1 MWGPV
6 VRFERSSLP
15 GSRPNFFQ
23 VQPRKNGKTEPK
35 RGLDVPKWAA
45 NLVLFEKASEFRF
58 FNGLDGSVD
67 PAYPLRGGDRLNWYI
82 RLADGRI
89 QGPYKEVQIRR
100 GIQQGTI
107 RAEMMIRQAN
117 SAWIDA
123 IRVKQLFDR
132 LDNEGFYLRFASGEV
147 AGPFTEERVRS
158 MSASGDLPPVFLIRR
173 GKSAAWTTLDTG
185 SNRSGSVAAAS
196 LPQDACATDLRREP
210 RRKIAGA
217 GPNVA
222 PTPPIA
228 RKPGVALVTDTPP
241 KPSGTTSSN
250 VAQLEP
256 SAVGTGSRP
265 AIPAAPVM
273 KLRCNTWIERWKAL
287 MDQLATLVLGDPLDG
302 RNAAFDNAVT
312 TASEFQQ
319 THPAESGIPPLHHR
333 RSVQQPFHPEN

>member
-1 MWGPV
+1 M
-6 VRFERSSLP
+6 
-15 GSRPNFFQ
+15 
-23 VQPRKNGKTEPK
+23 
-35 RGLDVPKWAA
+35 
-45 NLVLFEKASEFRF
+45 
-58 FNGLDGSVD
+58 
-67 PAYPLRGGDRLNWYI
+67 NWYI

-89 QGPYKEVQIRR
+89 QGPYSEGQIRR

-107 RAEMMIRQAN
+107 RAEMMIRQAS
-117 SAWIDA
+117 SAWINA

-158 MSASGDLPPVFLIRR
+158 MIASGDLPTVFSIRR
-173 GKSAAWTTLDTG
+173 GKSAEWTTLDTG

-196 LPQDACATDLRREP
+196 LPQDACATDLGREP
-210 RRKIAGA
+210 GRKIAGDA
-217 GPNVA
+217 SDAVATPNSGPAHDIV
-222 PTPPIA
+222 PTPV
-228 RKPGVALVTDTPP
+228 VALKPVVTPAIDALPTPA
-241 KPSGTTSSN
+241 GTKSPN
-250 VAQLEP
+250 GAQLDP
-256 SAVGTGSRP
+256 SSVGTGSQP

-287 MDQLATLVLGDPLDG
+287 MDQLETLVLGDPLDG